1 MAPSCTVTLSGAK
14 TGMFP
19 CSVDAAWSG
28 NDNVTGIAFAPA
40 GPLPNDVSIAAGGGG
55 VSGQL
60 ATMAYA
66 YSDFVKGGYAINTSG
81 NSVYS
86 SGPDDM
92 MGGPQTMTITS
103 FKTTID
109 TPNGKVYAPHG
120 TFDATCPWVN
130 GTPATG
136 TVTVHIDF

>member
-1 MAPSCTVTLSGAK
+1 MRELGAMALVPAAGVAACGGAG
-14 TGMFP
+14 TASSEAGT
-19 CSVDAAWSG
+19 SSG
-28 NDNVTGIAFAPA
+28 N
-40 GPLPNDVSIAAGGGG
+40 GGH
-55 VSGQL
+55 SGS
-60 ATMAYA
+60 YA
-66 YSDFVKGGYAINTSG
+66 VDDQS

-86 SGPDDM
+86 SGPDDT
-92 MGGPQTMTITS
+92 MGGPQTMTITG

-109 TPNGKVYAPHG
+109 TTNGEVYAPHG